1 MKYLFYCLFTPPPVY
16 ILHPPLRFS
25 ALSPPARFGFGVEL
39 FLVHDLIEVAY
50 LKHLS
55 IFQLSQTRFIPSRFT
70 PLSRGIQRIIKLK
83 KQIRIITT
91 RSLSQIQ
98 NKQYDL
104 L

>member
-1 MKYLFYCLFTPPPVY
+1 MKYLFYCLFSPPPVY

-55 IFQLSQTRFIPSRFT
+55 TVSFSCHRLDLSQAALHLYRQEYRES
-70 PLSRGIQRIIKLK
+70 
-83 KQIRIITT
+83 
-91 RSLSQIQ
+91 
-98 NKQYDL
+98 
-104 L
+104 